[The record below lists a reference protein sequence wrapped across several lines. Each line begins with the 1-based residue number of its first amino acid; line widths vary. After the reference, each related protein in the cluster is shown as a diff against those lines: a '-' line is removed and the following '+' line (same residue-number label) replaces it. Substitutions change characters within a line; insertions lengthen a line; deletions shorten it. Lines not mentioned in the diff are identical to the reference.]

1 MIAKK
6 KMWLLWSGVLM
17 LGSMPLFVN
26 GAGSQQEALLQDQVF
41 RSAVDE
47 VADLRLSLF
56 GFRQQLGQMDKAEKE
71 KKNGRLDQKYKE
83 VRSEMVKVIQDID
96 NSSMRIT
103 KLLQQLYQYK
113 QELTAE
119 LETLQMTKQH
129 LEIGKQ
135 YLSQLLVLVYKMQR
149 ELYDE
154 QGEQIDELKLFMKSN
169 AMPQLLA

>member
-1 MIAKK
+1 M
-6 KMWLLWSGVLM
+6 
-17 LGSMPLFVN
+17 
-26 GAGSQQEALLQDQVF
+26 QDQVF
-41 RSAVDE
+41 RTAVDE

-56 GFRQQLGQMDKAEKE
+56 GFRQQLGEIDKAEKQ

-96 NSSMRIT
+96 NSSMRIS

-113 QELTAE
+113 QDLTSELS
-119 LETLQMTKQH
+119 LLQTTRQH

-154 QGEQIDELKLFMKSN
+154 QGEEIDELKLFMKSN

>member
-1 MIAKK
+1 M
-6 KMWLLWSGVLM
+6 
-17 LGSMPLFVN
+17 
-26 GAGSQQEALLQDQVF
+26 QDQVF
-41 RSAVDE
+41 RTAVDE

-56 GFRQQLGQMDKAEKE
+56 GFRQQLGEIDKAEKQ

-96 NSSMRIT
+96 NSSMRIS

-113 QELTAE
+113 QDLTSELSLLQTAR
-119 LETLQMTKQH
+119 QH

-154 QGEQIDELKLFMKSN
+154 QGEEIDELKLFMKSN